1 MGSAELQITTFVSG
15 YNENVAV
22 MLDDRSQ
29 IKDRGDE
36 VIIIVKKTEVSR
48 GWTMFSNF
56 EHLKGALEIRD
67 HTGKLHCCWWRRCFI
82 HCPISF

>member
-22 MLDDRSQ
+22 MLDDRSR

-36 VIIIVKKTEVSR
+36 VINKNCEKNR
-48 GWTMFSNF
+48 GSTMFSNF
-56 EHLKGALEIRD
+56 EHLKGALEMRD
-67 HTGKLHCCWWRRCFI
+67 HTGKLHCCCWRRCFI

>member
-22 MLDDRSQ
+22 MLDDKSQ

-36 VIIIVKKTEVSR
+36 VMNRNCEKNR
-48 GWTMFSNF
+48 GQSW
-56 EHLKGALEIRD
+56 LD
-67 HTGKLHCCWWRRCFI
+67 YV
-82 HCPISF
+82 